1 MQESCTP
8 AKTHFEKP
16 LLRLHSMWSRILFC
30 GKSTVQISTVLF
42 VMPQTCLW
50 HKTTQGADGRKTELW
65 PTGLKRRELDM
76 RKNDVANHMDLQL
89 FAEPVPGS
97 DPAPQTPPAPNANNP
112 APQPAAS
119 PEAIAAAILSA
130 VEVRT
135 KRAESGVVKS
145 MAEQYG
151 MTDAEVAEILEAER
165 QKRAKQL
172 SPEQQKLVD
181 GQLARANEL
190 LIAADVRNT
199 GAVMGLIAA
208 ETALLLLD
216 RTNVKV
222 DDKGA
227 VTGVKEALE
236 ALKTAKPYLFGTPQ
250 AAPDG
255 NAVVRVM
262 SGGAHGGG
270 VEPDYSKMSDEE
282 YYKTI
287 FNKNK

>member
-1 MQESCTP
+1 M
-8 AKTHFEKP
+8 
-16 LLRLHSMWSRILFC
+16 
-30 GKSTVQISTVLF
+30 
-42 VMPQTCLW
+42 
-50 HKTTQGADGRKTELW
+50 
-65 PTGLKRRELDM
+65 
-76 RKNDVANHMDLQL
+76 
-89 FAEPVPGS
+89 
-97 DPAPQTPPAPNANNP
+97 
-112 APQPAAS
+112 
-119 PEAIAAAILSA
+119 
-130 VEVRT
+130 
-135 KRAESGVVKS
+135 
-145 MAEQYG
+145 
-151 MTDAEVAEILEAER
+151 
-165 QKRAKQL
+165 
-172 SPEQQKLVD
+172 D

-199 GAVMGLIAA
+199 GAVMGLIDA

>member
-1 MQESCTP
+1 
-8 AKTHFEKP
+8 
-16 LLRLHSMWSRILFC
+16 
-30 GKSTVQISTVLF
+30 
-42 VMPQTCLW
+42 
-50 HKTTQGADGRKTELW
+50 
-65 PTGLKRRELDM
+65 M
-76 RKNDVANHMDLQL
+76 RKNDVVNHMDLQL

-97 DPAPQTPPAPNANNP
+97 NPAPQTPPAPNGSNP

-199 GAVMGLIAA
+199 GAVMGLVDA

-236 ALKTAKPYLFGTPQ
+236 TLKTAKPYLFGTPQ

-255 NAVVRVM
+255 NAIVRVT

-270 VEPDYSKMSDEE
+270 AEPDYSKMSDEE

>member
-1 MQESCTP
+1 MIFRQFP
-8 AKTHFEKP
+8 FRKFETAGENCKQNP
-16 LLRLHSMWSRILFC
+16 ERQHDHNDLAHGC
-30 GKSTVQISTVLF
+30 AVN
-42 VMPQTCLW
+42 
-50 HKTTQGADGRKTELW
+50 
-65 PTGLKRRELDM
+65 LK
-76 RKNDVANHMDLQL
+76 
-89 FAEPVPGS
+89 
-97 DPAPQTPPAPNANNP
+97 
-112 APQPAAS
+112 
-119 PEAIAAAILSA
+119 
-130 VEVRT
+130 RT

-199 GAVMGLIAA
+199 GAVMGLIDA

-255 NAVVRVM
+255 NAVVRVT

>member
-1 MQESCTP
+1 
-8 AKTHFEKP
+8 
-16 LLRLHSMWSRILFC
+16 
-30 GKSTVQISTVLF
+30 
-42 VMPQTCLW
+42 
-50 HKTTQGADGRKTELW
+50 
-65 PTGLKRRELDM
+65 M
-76 RKNDVANHMDLQL
+76 RKNDVVNHMNLQL
-89 FAEPVPGS
+89 FAEPAPSS
-97 DPAPQTPPAPNANNP
+97 DPAPQATPVPKGGMP

-145 MAEQYG
+145 MADQYG

-165 QKRAKQL
+165 RKRASQL
-172 SPEQQKLVD
+172 SPEQQKIVD
-181 GQLARANEL
+181 GQLTRANNL
-190 LIAADVRNT
+190 LIAADVKSV
-199 GAVMGLIAA
+199 GSAMGLIDA

-222 DDKGA
+222 DEKGA
-227 VTGVKEALE
+227 VSGVKEALE
-236 ALKTAKPYLFGTPQ
+236 ALKTAKPYLFGAP
-250 AAPDG
+250 AAASGGEP
-255 NAVVRVM
+255 VVRIT

-270 VEPDYSKMSDEE
+270 ADPDYSKMSDEE